1 MATIPLLHALLPF
14 QQLLN
19 SVSKQLPV
27 KSAGSVSLSYSTIKL
42 KLAGTEANSP
52 ALYFQC
58 VFQIQQPQ
66 VKLVNVYVEQKDK
79 QDELT
84 FVVNAYLPDLSFPTN
99 KGGATYTP
107 AVIRY
112 LSIADAIAR
121 QGYQCS
127 SGDDYRPGYYSEIM
141 IGETQLT
148 LKQINR
154 YNSRSLDHHTDY
166 HLRELE
172 FHIPL
177 SPGEMKFGFEEEAIG
192 EMKVRFTDRSSPNN
206 TTCGDRIRAQIEV
219 EKQRF
224 AQS

>member
-1 MATIPLLHALLPF
+1 MMATIPLLHALLPF

-84 FVVNAYLPDLSFPTN
+84 FVVNAHLPDLSFP
-99 KGGATYTP
+99 
-107 AVIRY
+107 
-112 LSIADAIAR
+112 
-121 QGYQCS
+121 
-127 SGDDYRPGYYSEIM
+127 
-141 IGETQLT
+141 
-148 LKQINR
+148 
-154 YNSRSLDHHTDY
+154 
-166 HLRELE
+166 
-172 FHIPL
+172 
-177 SPGEMKFGFEEEAIG
+177 
-192 EMKVRFTDRSSPNN
+192 
-206 TTCGDRIRAQIEV
+206 
-219 EKQRF
+219 
-224 AQS
+224 